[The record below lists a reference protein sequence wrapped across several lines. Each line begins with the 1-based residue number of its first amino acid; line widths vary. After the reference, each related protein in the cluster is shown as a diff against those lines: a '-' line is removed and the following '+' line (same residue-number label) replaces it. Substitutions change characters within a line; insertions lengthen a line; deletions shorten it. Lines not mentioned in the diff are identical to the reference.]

1 MASTQYTT
9 KVELFQDCPFDN
21 TYEHTLQATTLQ
33 NKINWLEANCTY
45 NANEDKFD
53 DLMYIKID
61 SSSDRGTMRLKVKDM
76 KAFGYNYC
84 YINFLLKGYT
94 YFCFI
99 TGCRYI
105 NDANTGQTAASSE
118 GIYEFDIE
126 IDLLMTNLLNEAQ
139 LRPCFV
145 ERQHSKT
152 DKLYENLE
160 PEPIAIPEHYKV
172 KTTDVIYKRAEDVY
186 GPGIPADM
194 HSFDVYYSALVIA
207 VADAEGWQVQMD
219 GVYMPVTLY
228 YVSMNDPAAS
238 TQIRTIFRN
247 HSGLTHQ
254 RDIVACYMVPKFLID
269 DFYHT
274 GSSTDGQCINNNKY
288 VPTTVELALNP
299 VDNYN
304 TYGGKYANLTI
315 KNNKLYA
322 YPYRFSM
329 VSTHEGND
337 VMLRDEFFANRASAK
352 LQMYFTVTPSPVLRI
367 VPKDYANEQ
376 GLEADNCTLTV
387 NNFPMVPWAYS
398 AYDQFIADSFLYK
411 VKRAGG
417 LKEYA
422 ADFQHTAERL
432 LSDLF

>member
-1 MASTQYTT
+1 MPSTQYTT

-21 TYEHTLQATTLQ
+21 TYEHTLQATTIES
-33 NKINWLEANCTY
+33 KKSWLEANCTY
-45 NANEDKFD
+45 NAAEDKFD

-105 NDANTGQTAASSE
+105 NDATAGQSTSTE

-126 IDLLMTNLLNEAQ
+126 IDLLMTNLLNEDQ

-145 ERQHSKT
+145 ERQHSES
-152 DKLYENLE
+152 DKMYENLE

-172 KTTDVIYKRAEDVY
+172 KTTDIIYKRAEDQY
-186 GPGIPADM
+186 GPGVPASM
-194 HSFDVYYSALVIA
+194 HSFNSSYAALVIA

-228 YVSMNDPAAS
+228 YVSMNDPGAGD
-238 TQIRTIFRN
+238 QIRTVFRN
-247 HSGLTHQ
+247 HSGTDHE
-254 RDIVACYMVPKFLID
+254 RDIVACYMVPGCLIK
-269 DFYHT
+269 DFYYS
-274 GSSTDGQCINNNKY
+274 GEGPDGQCINNNLY
-288 VPTTVELALNP
+288 VPTSVELALNP
-299 VDNYN
+299 VGDYS
-304 TYGGKYANLTI
+304 TYGGKYTNLAI
-315 KNNKLYA
+315 KNKKLYA

-329 VSTHEGND
+329 LSTHEGNE
-337 VMLRDEFFANRASAK
+337 VMLRDEFFANRSNAK
-352 LQMYFTVTPSPVLRI
+352 LSMYFTITPSPVLRI

-376 GLEADNCTLTV
+376 GLEADNNVLTV

-398 AYDQFIADSFLYK
+398 AYDNFIADSFLYK
-411 VKRAGG
+411 IKRAGG

-432 LSDLF
+432 FSDLF